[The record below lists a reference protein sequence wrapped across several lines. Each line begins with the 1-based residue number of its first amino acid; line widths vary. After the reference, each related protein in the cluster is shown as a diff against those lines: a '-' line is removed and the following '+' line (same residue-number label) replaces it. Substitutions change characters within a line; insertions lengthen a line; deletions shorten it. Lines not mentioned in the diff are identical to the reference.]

1 MKRTIRLTES
11 ELIKI
16 ISEKINS
23 VNNNISPDDL
33 YDDILMM
40 GYDKEI
46 LNVITNFLENKE
58 GKMTS
63 KEEYYRVMVNTI
75 SNITKKL
82 LAKYDT
88 STKNKE
94 KFYQYMDEFVRHAF
108 IEAGKNMKVKPKN

>member
-46 LNVITNFLENKE
+46 LNVITNF
-58 GKMTS
+58 
-63 KEEYYRVMVNTI
+63 
-75 SNITKKL
+75 
-82 LAKYDT
+82 
-88 STKNKE
+88 
-94 KFYQYMDEFVRHAF
+94 
-108 IEAGKNMKVKPKN
+108 